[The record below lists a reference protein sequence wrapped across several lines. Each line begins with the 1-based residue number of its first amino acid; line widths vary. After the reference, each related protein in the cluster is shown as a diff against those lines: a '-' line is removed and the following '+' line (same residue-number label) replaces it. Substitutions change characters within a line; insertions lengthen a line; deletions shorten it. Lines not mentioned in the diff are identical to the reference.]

1 MIHYMDSSALMKLV
15 WREDHSDALTSWVK
29 SDPPDIVISELV
41 VAECMRT
48 ARRLSPQV
56 VHDTRTLLRTFRL
69 RTMSEDIWTWAC
81 EINPLSLRSL
91 DALHL
96 SVALSFGALLDSVVT
111 YDKRL
116 TDACTAYGVR
126 VIAPA

>member
-1 MIHYMDSSALMKLV
+1 MDSSALMKLV

-81 EINPLSLRSL
+81 EINPLSLRT
-91 DALHL
+91 
-96 SVALSFGALLDSVVT
+96 LSFGALLDSVVT

>member
-1 MIHYMDSSALMKLV
+1 
-15 WREDHSDALTSWVK
+15 
-29 SDPPDIVISELV
+29 
-41 VAECMRT
+41 
-48 ARRLSPQV
+48 
-56 VHDTRTLLRTFRL
+56 
-69 RTMSEDIWTWAC
+69 MSEDIWTWAC
-81 EINPLSLRSL
+81 EINPLSLRTL